1 MPLAYNFVSLS
12 GMGWNLFLALIPLAL
27 ANILFRARV
36 RPGPI
41 WWLGAAVF
49 LLFLPNAAYVLTDVV
64 QLVRHVRRQ
73 PYVPVWTI
81 ALVLVPQYTAFM
93 LAGFEAHT
101 ISIMRLG
108 SYLRSW
114 GRAAWV
120 LPAELAINFAV
131 AIGIYLGR
139 FRRFISWDVVHD
151 PLRLGVQTAEDF
163 STTAPWQIV
172 VVAFGVLVALYY
184 LVKFINLAVIAAV
197 GLPSSGAD
205 REHPRRLLGLLST
218 TLR

>member
-12 GMGWNLFLALIPLAL
+12 GMGWNLFLALIPLVL
-27 ANILFRARV
+27 ASILFRARV

-41 WWLGAAVF
+41 WWLGLAVF
-49 LLFLPNAAYVLTDVV
+49 ILFLPNAAYVLTDVV
-64 QLVRHVRRQ
+64 QLVRMFAGNRMCRSGRSRGLGAAIHGLHARRVRGPHDLDPAPGQ
-73 PYVPVWTI
+73 LS
-81 ALVLVPQYTAFM
+81 AK
-93 LAGFEAHT
+93 
-101 ISIMRLG
+101 LG
-108 SYLRSW
+108 PR
-114 GRAAWV
+114 AWV

-139 FRRFISWDVVHD
+139 FRRFNSWDVLHD

-163 STTAPWQIV
+163 STAAPWQIV
-172 VVAFGVLVALYY
+172 VVAFGVLVVLYY
-184 LVKFINLAVIAAV
+184 LLKFINLAVIAAI
-197 GLPSSGAD
+197 GLPSSGSN